1 MSRDTHL
8 NLVILMIIT
17 IASGKGGVGKTTVT
31 ANLGVALSKIGKKVL
46 LVDGDISMANLGIIF
61 NLEKK
66 KPSLHEVLSGECD
79 VREAIYRHKTGVYVL
94 PTSLS
99 IEGYK
104 KSDLDLLPE
113 AILDVADN
121 YDYVL
126 IDAPAGLNRDMAVH
140 LAVADKVLIV
150 LTPELF
156 SISDGLKIKQS
167 SVMAGTS
174 ILGVVL
180 NRTGRDFGEM
190 GVEEIEMII
199 EEKVICTIPEDENIR
214 NATLKR
220 MSVIEY
226 APKSPSAVAH
236 MELALKIVGS
246 YVDIRKIEEAYKGGI
261 LDRIKK
267 LLWRFMR

>member
-1 MSRDTHL
+1 
-8 NLVILMIIT
+8 MIIT

-46 LVDGDISMANLGIIF
+46 LVDGDVSMANLGIIF

-66 KPSLHEVLSGECD
+66 RPSLHEVLAGECE
-79 VREAIYRHKTGVYVL
+79 VREAIYRHESGVDVL

-99 IEGYK
+99 IEGYR
-104 KSDLDLLPE
+104 KSDLDLFPE
-113 AILDVADN
+113 VISEVADD

-126 IDAPAGLNRDMAVH
+126 IDAPAGLNRDMAIH

-167 SVMAGTS
+167 SMMAGTP

-214 NATLKR
+214 SATLKR

-226 APKSPSAVAH
+226 APKSPAALAH

-246 YVDIRKIEEAYKGGI
+246 YVDIHRIEDVYREGI
-261 LDRIKK
+261 LDRIKR
-267 LLWRFMR
+267 LLQRFIR